1 MTDWRNLPAVDVA
14 PPRPARLS
22 QTLLSRYNVCARS
35 AYLALTE
42 KGAATHAMMRGSAFH
57 AFAER
62 AITLMI
68 EQDEPRIPP
77 EVAKD
82 LLAAVLA
89 EHPEWTIPW
98 KERDGLRQQAYHF
111 AVGCNVDISKIAGV
125 ETLFEMDVAGW
136 TISGRIDRLEIDAEQ
151 RTAKI
156 RDFKTSFAIQSQ
168 EEFEASF
175 QVVLYALLV
184 AYGFPT
190 RRVECPDF
198 ECDGG
203 KIRDAGGDWLDC
215 PTCRGHGEIDERL
228 DNIGAGLEFFN
239 VGEDFSRYLR
249 DDGTMQD
256 RWMTLTRLELGE
268 AMADLEQLVGQ
279 FDAAL
284 GSGLW
289 PAVPGSHCSTCAAPA
304 LCPLPQHLRPRVI
317 NSREDAVAEAV
328 RIEFLKDEA
337 KAKTRELKD
346 WAKFDGPIRYGRD
359 RVLELA
365 IEAKRSLDKAGL
377 ARAVTRSVE
386 LGEPFAGPD
395 AFYKESASN
404 AFRARTLSPAEL
416 AEERMRER
424 DDG

>member
-256 RWMTLTRLELGE
+256 RWMVLTRLELGE

-279 FDAAL
+279 FDQAL
-284 GSGLW
+284 ASGLW

-386 LGEPFAGPD
+386 LGEAFPGPD

-416 AEERMRER
+416 AEERMKERE
-424 DDG
+424 G

>member
-1 MTDWRNLPAVDVA
+1 
-14 PPRPARLS
+14 
-22 QTLLSRYNVCARS
+22 
-35 AYLALTE
+35 
-42 KGAATHAMMRGSAFH
+42 
-57 AFAER
+57 
-62 AITLMI
+62 
-68 EQDEPRIPP
+68 
-77 EVAKD
+77 
-82 LLAAVLA
+82 
-89 EHPEWTIPW
+89 
-98 KERDGLRQQAYHF
+98 
-111 AVGCNVDISKIAGV
+111 
-125 ETLFEMDVAGW
+125 
-136 TISGRIDRLEIDAEQ
+136 
-151 RTAKI
+151 
-156 RDFKTSFAIQSQ
+156 
-168 EEFEASF
+168 
-175 QVVLYALLV
+175 
-184 AYGFPT
+184 
-190 RRVECPDF
+190 
-198 ECDGG
+198 
-203 KIRDAGGDWLDC
+203 
-215 PTCRGHGEIDERL
+215 
-228 DNIGAGLEFFN
+228 
-239 VGEDFSRYLR
+239 
-249 DDGTMQD
+249 
-256 RWMTLTRLELGE
+256 MTLTRLELGE

>member
-239 VGEDFSRYLR
+239 VGEDYSRYLR